1 MKNTLKYNAS
11 VEVPLPAV
19 LTLATSYAFGKNILE
34 FNKLNGTFKGTSA
47 HLVSFSNG
55 VKF

>member
-34 FNKLNGTFKGTSA
+34 FNKLNGTSA
-47 HLVSFSNG
+47 HLVSFSYG
-55 VKF
+55 FKF